1 MRCRI
6 GQTRIRSI
14 RTRPGISILTI
25 QNIRT
30 VVIITLQDALYKKLN
45 AIIYAILAALF
56 YAINIPCSKLLLN
69 NVAPTFMAAFLYL
82 GAGLG
87 VGIMYVFHAKKESRD
102 ERIGREDIPYTLAMV
117 VLDIIAPI
125 LLMIGVKL
133 GTAANASLLG
143 NFEIVAT
150 TLIAFGLFR
159 EKVSA
164 RLWGVI
170 SLITVASIIL
180 SFSGEGSFSFSL
192 GSVFVLG
199 ATVCW
204 GLENNCTRKIS
215 GKSTYEIVTIKGL
228 GSGTGSFI
236 VAMILGESI
245 PGISYIAIIMI
256 LGVVAYGLSIFT
268 YIRAQKTLGAAKT
281 SAYYAIAPFI
291 GVAMS
296 AVFLKERF
304 MVLFIIALI
313 IMIAG
318 TVLIVRDTLIH
329 SHKHAHT
336 HLITHTHDG
345 STHTHTIEHSHDH
358 AHVINEGKHGHTHS
372 VEELEIALGHR
383 GAL

>member
-1 MRCRI
+1 M
-6 GQTRIRSI
+6 
-14 RTRPGISILTI
+14 
-25 QNIRT
+25 
-30 VVIITLQDALYKKLN
+30 DYKKLN
-45 AIIYAILAALF
+45 AIIYAVLAALF
-56 YAINIPCSKLLLN
+56 YAINIPCSKRLLN
-69 NVAPTFMAAFLYL
+69 DVAPTYMASFLYL

-87 VGIMYVFHAKKESRD
+87 VGIMYIFHAKKESRE
-102 ERIGREDIPYTLAMV
+102 ERLGRGDVPYTLAMV
-117 VLDIIAPI
+117 VLDVIAPI

-159 EKVSA
+159 EKVSS
-164 RLWGVI
+164 RLWGAI
-170 SLITVASIIL
+170 TLITAASIIL

-192 GSVFVLG
+192 GSLFVIG

-215 GKSTYEIVTIKGL
+215 GKSTYEIVTIKGI
-228 GSGTGSFI
+228 GSGAGSFL
-236 VAMILGESI
+236 VAVVLGENI
-245 PGISYIAIIMI
+245 PGISYMAMIMI
-256 LGVVAYGLSIFT
+256 LGFVAYGLSIFT
-268 YIRAQKTLGAAKT
+268 YIRAQKILGAAKT

-304 MVLFIIALI
+304 TMMFMIALL

-318 TVLIVRDTLIH
+318 TGLIVRDTLIH
-329 SHKHAHT
+329 SHRHTHT

-345 STHTHTIEHSHDH
+345 STHTHIIEHSHDH
-358 AHVINEGKHGHTHS
+358 AHVINEGKHKHTHS
-372 VEELEIALGHR
+372 IDELERVLGH
-383 GAL
+383 GSAS

>member
-1 MRCRI
+1 M
-6 GQTRIRSI
+6 
-14 RTRPGISILTI
+14 
-25 QNIRT
+25 
-30 VVIITLQDALYKKLN
+30 DYKKLN
-45 AIIYAILAALF
+45 AIIYALLAALF

-69 NVAPTFMAAFLYL
+69 DVSPTFMAAFLYL

-87 VGIMYVFHAKKESRD
+87 VGVMYIFHARKESLE
-102 ERIGREDIPYTLAMV
+102 ERLGREDIPYALAMV
-117 VLDIIAPI
+117 ILDIIAPI

-150 TLIAFGLFR
+150 TLIAFEIFR

-164 RLWGVI
+164 RLWEAI
-170 SLITVASIIL
+170 SLITVASVIL

-215 GKSTYEIVTIKGL
+215 GKSTYEIVTIKGI

-236 VAMILGESI
+236 VATVLGESI

-256 LGVVAYGLSIFT
+256 LGFVAYGLSIFT
-268 YIRAQKTLGAAKT
+268 YVRAQKVLGAAKT

-304 MVLFIIALI
+304 SMMFIVALV
-313 IMIAG
+313 IMIIG

-345 STHTHTIEHSHDH
+345 STHTHAIKHLHDH
-358 AHVINEGKHGHTHS
+358 AHVISEGKHGHTHS
-372 VEELEIALGHR
+372 VEELENVLGHK
-383 GAL
+383 GTL

>member
-1 MRCRI
+1 M
-6 GQTRIRSI
+6 
-14 RTRPGISILTI
+14 
-25 QNIRT
+25 N
-30 VVIITLQDALYKKLN
+30 YKKLN
-45 AIIYAILAALF
+45 AIIYAVFAALF

-102 ERIGREDIPYTLAMV
+102 ERIGRENIPYTLAMV

-164 RLWGVI
+164 RLWGAI

-256 LGVVAYGLSIFT
+256 LGFVAYGLSIFT

-291 GVAMS
+291 GVVMS

-304 MVLFIIALI
+304 TILFIIALI

-345 STHTHTIEHSHDH
+345 STHTHVIEHSHDH
-358 AHVINEGKHGHTHS
+358 VHVINEGKHGHTHS

>member
-1 MRCRI
+1 M
-6 GQTRIRSI
+6 
-14 RTRPGISILTI
+14 
-25 QNIRT
+25 
-30 VVIITLQDALYKKLN
+30 DYKKLN
-45 AIIYAILAALF
+45 AIIYALLAALF

-69 NVAPTFMAAFLYL
+69 NVPPTFMAAFLYM

-87 VGIMYVFHAKKESRD
+87 VGIMYIFHAKKESTE
-102 ERIGREDIPYTLAMV
+102 ERLGREDIPYTFAMV

-125 LLMIGVKL
+125 LLMIGIKL

-164 RLWGVI
+164 RLRGAI

-180 SFSGEGSFSFSL
+180 SFSGEGSFFFSL

-215 GKSTYEIVTIKGL
+215 GKSTYEIVTIKGI

-236 VAMILGESI
+236 VAMVLGENI
-245 PGISYIAIIMI
+245 PRLSYIGIIMI
-256 LGVVAYGLSIFT
+256 LGFVAYGLSIFT

-281 SAYYAIAPFI
+281 SAYYAVAPFI
-291 GVAMS
+291 GVVMS

-304 MVLFIIALI
+304 TMLFIIALI
-313 IMIAG
+313 IMITG

-345 STHTHTIEHSHDH
+345 STHTHAIEHSHDH
-358 AHVINEGKHGHTHS
+358 THVIKEGKHGHTHS
-372 VEELEIALGHR
+372 VEELETALGHR

>member
-1 MRCRI
+1 M
-6 GQTRIRSI
+6 
-14 RTRPGISILTI
+14 
-25 QNIRT
+25 
-30 VVIITLQDALYKKLN
+30 DYKKLN
-45 AIIYAILAALF
+45 AIIYAVLAALF

-87 VGIMYVFHAKKESRD
+87 VGIMYVFHAKKESQD

-164 RLWGVI
+164 RLWGAI
-170 SLITVASIIL
+170 SLVTVASIIL
-180 SFSGEGSFSFSL
+180 SLSGEGSFSFSL

-228 GSGTGSFI
+228 GSGTGSLI
-236 VAMILGESI
+236 VAMVLGEGI
-245 PGISYIAIIMI
+245 PEISYIAIIMI
-256 LGVVAYGLSIFT
+256 LGFVAYGLSIFT

-304 MVLFIIALI
+304 TMLFIIALI
-313 IMIAG
+313 IMITG

-345 STHTHTIEHSHDH
+345 STHTHAIEHSHDH

-372 VEELEIALGHR
+372 VEELETALGHR
-383 GAL
+383 GRG

>member
-1 MRCRI
+1 ME
-6 GQTRIRSI
+6 
-14 RTRPGISILTI
+14 
-25 QNIRT
+25 
-30 VVIITLQDALYKKLN
+30 YKKLN
-45 AIIYAILAALF
+45 AIIYAVLAALF

-87 VGIMYVFHAKKESRD
+87 VGFMYVFHAKKESRD

-143 NFEIVAT
+143 NFEIIAT

-164 RLWGVI
+164 RLWGAI

-236 VAMILGESI
+236 VAMIL
-245 PGISYIAIIMI
+245 
-256 LGVVAYGLSIFT
+256 
-268 YIRAQKTLGAAKT
+268 
-281 SAYYAIAPFI
+281 
-291 GVAMS
+291 
-296 AVFLKERF
+296 
-304 MVLFIIALI
+304 
-313 IMIAG
+313 
-318 TVLIVRDTLIH
+318 
-329 SHKHAHT
+329 
-336 HLITHTHDG
+336 
-345 STHTHTIEHSHDH
+345 
-358 AHVINEGKHGHTHS
+358 
-372 VEELEIALGHR
+372 
-383 GAL
+383 

>member
-1 MRCRI
+1 M
-6 GQTRIRSI
+6 
-14 RTRPGISILTI
+14 
-25 QNIRT
+25 
-30 VVIITLQDALYKKLN
+30 DYKKLN
-45 AIIYAILAALF
+45 AIIYALLAALF
-56 YAINIPCSKLLLN
+56 YAINIPCSKSLLN
-69 NVAPTFMAAFLYL
+69 NVPPTFMAAFLYM

-87 VGIMYVFHAKKESRD
+87 VGIMYILHGKKESI
-102 ERIGREDIPYTLAMV
+102 EEKLGREDIPYTFAMV

-125 LLMIGVKL
+125 LLMIGIKL

-164 RLWGVI
+164 RLWGAI

-192 GSVFVLG
+192 GSVFVIG
-199 ATVCW
+199 ATICW

-215 GKSTYEIVTIKGL
+215 GRSTYEIVTIKGI

-236 VAMILGESI
+236 VAMVLGESI
-245 PGISYIAIIMI
+245 PGISYVAIIMI
-256 LGVVAYGLSIFT
+256 LGFVAYGLSIFM
-268 YIRAQKTLGAAKT
+268 YVRAQKILGAAKT

-291 GVAMS
+291 GVVMS
-296 AVFLKERF
+296 TVFLKERF
-304 MVLFIIALI
+304 SMMFIVALV
-313 IMIAG
+313 IMIIG

-345 STHTHTIEHSHDH
+345 STHTHAIEHLHDH
-358 AHVINEGKHGHTHS
+358 AHVISEGKHGHTHS
-372 VEELEIALGHR
+372 VEELENVLGHK
-383 GAL
+383 GTL

>member
-1 MRCRI
+1 M
-6 GQTRIRSI
+6 G
-14 RTRPGISILTI
+14 L
-25 QNIRT
+25 
-30 VVIITLQDALYKKLN
+30 KKLN
-45 AIIYAILAALF
+45 AIIYAMLAALF
-56 YAINIPCSKLLLN
+56 YAINIPFSKLLLN
-69 NVAPTFMAAFLYL
+69 KVSPTFMAAFLYL

-87 VGIMYVFHAKKESRD
+87 VGIMYIFHVRKETRD
-102 ERIGREDIPYTLAMV
+102 ERLEREDIPYTLAMV

-164 RLWGVI
+164 RLWGAI
-170 SLITVASIIL
+170 SLITVASIML

-192 GSVFVLG
+192 GSILVLG

-215 GKSTYEIVTIKGL
+215 VKSTYEIVTIKGI
-228 GSGTGSFI
+228 GSGIGSFI
-236 VAMILGESI
+236 VAMVLRESI
-245 PGISYIAIIMI
+245 PGFSYIAIIMI
-256 LGVVAYGLSIFT
+256 LGFIAYGLSIFT
-268 YIRAQKTLGAAKT
+268 YIRAQKTLGASKT

-291 GVAMS
+291 GVFIS
-296 AVFLKERF
+296 AVFLKERLS
-304 MVLFIIALI
+304 MMFIVALV
-313 IMIAG
+313 IMISG

-329 SHKHAHT
+329 SHKHAHI

-345 STHTHTIEHSHDH
+345 STHTHAIEHSHDH
-358 AHVINEGKHGHTHS
+358 AHVIDEGKHGHTHN
-372 VEELEIALGHR
+372 VKELEIALGHR
-383 GAL
+383 GVSNNERFY

>member
-1 MRCRI
+1 M
-6 GQTRIRSI
+6 
-14 RTRPGISILTI
+14 
-25 QNIRT
+25 
-30 VVIITLQDALYKKLN
+30 DYKKLN
-45 AIIYAILAALF
+45 AIIYAVLAALF

-102 ERIGREDIPYTLAMV
+102 ERIGRDDIPYTLAMV

-164 RLWGVI
+164 RLWGAI

-256 LGVVAYGLSIFT
+256 LGFVAYGLSIFT

-291 GVAMS
+291 GVVMS

-304 MVLFIIALI
+304 TMLFIIALI

-345 STHTHTIEHSHDH
+345 STHTHVIEHSHDH
-358 AHVINEGKHGHTHS
+358 VHVINEGKHGHTHS

-383 GAL
+383 GVLKDKLKIDASVSAYADLDYGDCAEIGE

>member
-1 MRCRI
+1 M
-6 GQTRIRSI
+6 
-14 RTRPGISILTI
+14 
-25 QNIRT
+25 
-30 VVIITLQDALYKKLN
+30 DYKKLN
-45 AIIYAILAALF
+45 AIIYAVLAALF

-69 NVAPTFMAAFLYL
+69 NVSPTFMAAFLYL

-87 VGIMYVFHAKKESRD
+87 VGIMYIFHGKKETRA
-102 ERIGREDIPYTLAMV
+102 EKLGREDIPYTLAMV

-125 LLMIGVKL
+125 LLMVGVKL

-143 NFEIVAT
+143 NSEIVAT

-164 RLWGVI
+164 RLWGAI

-192 GSVFVLG
+192 GSLFVIG

-215 GKSTYEIVTIKGL
+215 GKSTYEIVTIKGI
-228 GSGTGSFI
+228 GSGTGAFI
-236 VAMILGESI
+236 VAMLLRESV
-245 PGISYIAIIMI
+245 PGFSYMALIMI
-256 LGVVAYGLSIFT
+256 LGFVAYGLSIFT

-291 GVAMS
+291 GVALS
-296 AVFLKERF
+296 AVILKERF
-304 MVLFIIALI
+304 TMMFIIALL
-313 IMIAG
+313 IMITG

-329 SHKHAHT
+329 SHKHAHA
-336 HLITHTHDG
+336 HLITHTHGG
-345 STHTHTIEHSHDH
+345 STHTHVIEHSHDH
-358 AHVINEGKHGHTHS
+358 AHVISEGKHKHTHS
-372 VEELEIALGHR
+372 IEDLEMALGHR
-383 GAL
+383 GAS